1 MSYHFCVYQVLFQKI
16 NMYYKHWLDIAL
28 NGGKHWLQRTS
39 TATTSMAPV
48 SVLIYQ
54 NNLYNIRWPSKIK
67 MHIDKFWWRC
77 RYIYIYI
84 CTWFL
89 LHGDCCLLVNKSDHH
104 DQWVQWE
111 FYWCLTCIS
120 DYRWD
125 RLLVLILIDQCAADN
140 RATERLD

>member
-1 MSYHFCVYQVLFQKI
+1 MMSYHFCVYQVLFQKI

-77 RYIYIYI
+77 RYMYIYMYVI
-84 CTWFL
+84 PPPRWL
-89 LHGDCCLLVNKSDHH
+89 LFIGELIRSPWPVSAVRVLLMPHLYLWLQVRQIAGVD
-104 DQWVQWE
+104 
-111 FYWCLTCIS
+111 FYRSMRSW
-120 DYRWD
+120 
-125 RLLVLILIDQCAADN
+125 
-140 RATERLD
+140 

>member
-1 MSYHFCVYQVLFQKI
+1 MSYHFCEYQVLFQKI

-48 SVLIYQ
+48 NVLIYQ
-54 NNLYNIRWPSKIK
+54 NTLYNIRWPSKIK

-84 CTWFL
+84 YVRDSSSTVIAVYWWINQITMTSECSESFIDASPVSLITGETDCWCWFL
-89 LHGDCCLLVNKSDHH
+89 SINA
-104 DQWVQWE
+104 Q
-111 FYWCLTCIS
+111 
-120 DYRWD
+120 
-125 RLLVLILIDQCAADN
+125 LI
-140 RATERLD
+140 TEPQKD